1 MREVVIA
8 GIGQTPVG
16 EHWDLSLRNIS
27 ARAVQAAKKD
37 AGGLIPEA
45 VYVGNL
51 IASVASHQAN
61 LGALVTDNTYMEG
74 IEAYS
79 VEAGE
84 ASAAA
89 AFRLAYLAVASGWVD
104 IAMAVG
110 IEKYTDLAGDSMD
123 EPTRLVMDYDY
134 EVYIGQT
141 LISQAAL
148 LMKRY
153 IHENPESDRMA
164 FGAFP
169 LIGHANAVNNT
180 NAMYRKAIK
189 PEVYEKAGMIASPMN
204 MFDVAPY
211 ADGSAALILT
221 IPEIASQVGHPLVR
235 IIGSDVAID
244 TLALHD
250 RPDPLAFRAA
260 GVSVENACSQA
271 GILPSDVDL
280 FELHDAFSIYGV
292 LSLEAAGF
300 AARGEGWKLAM
311 GDKLT
316 LKGDLP
322 INTMGGLKARG
333 YPLGAT
339 GAYQLVEA
347 VLQLRGEAGEN
358 QIPNARLALV
368 QSLGGPASTAVTH
381 VLERM
386 PDKNTH

>member
-1 MREVVIA
+1 MRDVVIA
-8 GIGQTPVG
+8 GIGQVPVG
-16 EHWDLSLRNIS
+16 EHWELSLRNIS
-27 ARAVQAAKKD
+27 ARAVQAAKHD

-45 VYVGNL
+45 IYIGNL

-61 LGALVTDNTYMEG
+61 LGALVTDNTFLEG
-74 IEAYS
+74 IEAYT

-104 IAMAVG
+104 IAMALG
-110 IEKYTDLAGDSMD
+110 MEKYTDLSGDSMD
-123 EPTRLVMDYDY
+123 EPTKLVMDYDY
-134 EVYIGQT
+134 EVYTGQT
-141 LISQAAL
+141 MTSQAGL
-148 LMKRY
+148 LMQRY
-153 IHENPESDRMA
+153 LYENPETDRMA

-169 LIGHANAVNNT
+169 LIGHANAVNNP
-180 NAMYRKAIK
+180 NAMYRKAIRR
-189 PEVYEKAGMIASPMN
+189 EVYEKASLLASPMN
-204 MFDVAPY
+204 MFDIAPY
-211 ADGSAALILT
+211 ADGAAALILT
-221 IPEIASQVGHPLVR
+221 TPEIASKVGHPLVR
-235 IIGSDVAID
+235 VIGSDVAID

-260 GVSVENACSQA
+260 GVSLENACSQA
-271 GILPSDVDL
+271 GILPSDVDF
-280 FELHDAFSIYGV
+280 FELHDAFSVYGV

-300 AARGEGWKLAM
+300 AARGEGWKLAV
-311 GDKLT
+311 GDTLT
-316 LKGDLP
+316 LRGALP

-347 VLQLRGEAGEN
+347 VLQLRAEAGEN

-386 PDKNTH
+386 PI

>member
-16 EHWDLSLRNIS
+16 EHWELSLRNIS

-45 VYVGNL
+45 LYIGNL

-89 AFRLAYLAVASGWVD
+89 AFRMAYMAVASGWVD
-104 IAMAVG
+104 IAMALG
-110 IEKYTDLAGDSMD
+110 MEKYTDLSGDTMD
-123 EPTRLVMDYDY
+123 EPTKLVMDYDY
-134 EVYIGQT
+134 EVYTGQT
-141 LISQAAL
+141 LTSQAGL

-153 IHENPESDRMA
+153 LYENPKADRMA

-169 LIGHANAVNNT
+169 LIGHINAVNNP
-180 NAMYRKAIK
+180 NAMFRKAIK
-189 PEVYEKAGMIASPMN
+189 AEVYEKAGMIASPLN
-204 MFDVAPY
+204 MFDIAPY
-211 ADGSAALILT
+211 ADGAAALILT
-221 IPEIASQVGHPLVR
+221 TPEIASQVGHPLVR

-280 FELHDAFSIYGV
+280 FELHDAFSIYGM

-300 AARGEGWKLAM
+300 AARGDGWKLAM

-347 VLQLRGEAGEN
+347 VMQLRGGAGEN
-358 QIPNARLALV
+358 QISNARLALV

-386 PDKNTH
+386 PA

>member
-8 GIGQTPVG
+8 GIGQIPVG
-16 EHWDLSLRNIS
+16 EHWELSLRNIS
-27 ARAVQAAKKD
+27 ARAIKAAKQD

-45 VYVGNL
+45 IYIGNL

-61 LGALVTDNTYMEG
+61 LGALVTDNSFLEG
-74 IEAYS
+74 IESYT

-89 AFRLAYLAVASGWVD
+89 AFRLAYLAVASGWID
-104 IAMAVG
+104 IAMALG
-110 IEKYTDLAGDSMD
+110 MEKYTDLAGEGMD
-123 EPTRLVMDYDY
+123 EPTKLVMDYDY
-134 EVYIGQT
+134 EVYSGQT
-141 LISQAAL
+141 LVSQAGL
-148 LMKRY
+148 LMQRY
-153 IHENPESDRMA
+153 LHENPETDRMA

-169 LIGHANAVNNT
+169 LIGHANAVHNP

-189 PEVYEKAGMIASPMN
+189 REVYEKASIFASPMN
-204 MFDVAPY
+204 MFDIAPY
-211 ADGSAALILT
+211 ADGAAALILT
-221 IPEIASQVGHPLVR
+221 TPEIASKVGHPLVR

-260 GVSVENACSQA
+260 GVSLENACSQA

-280 FELHDAFSIYGV
+280 FELHDAFSVYGV

-300 AARGEGWKLAM
+300 AQRGEGWKLGF
-311 GDKLT
+311 GDTLT
-316 LKGDLP
+316 LKGNLP

-347 VLQLRGEAGEN
+347 VMQLRAEAGEN

-386 PDKNTH
+386 PD

>member
-8 GIGQTPVG
+8 GIGQIPVG
-16 EHWDLSLRNIS
+16 EHWELSLRNIS

-37 AGGLIPEA
+37 AGGMIPEA
-45 VYVGNL
+45 IYIGNV

-61 LGALVTDNTYMEG
+61 LGALVTDNTFLEG
-74 IEAYS
+74 TESYTI
-79 VEAGE
+79 EAGE

-89 AFRLAYLAVASGWVD
+89 AFRMAYLAVASGWVD
-104 IAMAVG
+104 IAMALG
-110 IEKYTDLAGDSMD
+110 MEKYTDLSGDTMD
-123 EPTRLVMDYDY
+123 EPTKLVMDYDY
-134 EVYIGQT
+134 ENYVGQT
-141 LISQAAL
+141 LTSQAGL
-148 LMKRY
+148 LMQRY
-153 IHENPESDRMA
+153 LYENPKADRQA

-169 LIGHANAVNNT
+169 LIGHANAVNNP
-180 NAMYRKAIK
+180 NAMFRKAIR
-189 PEVYEKAGMIASPMN
+189 PEVYEKAGMVSSPMN
-204 MFDVAPY
+204 MFDIAPY
-211 ADGSAALILT
+211 ADGAAALILT
-221 IPEIASQVGHPLVR
+221 TPEIAHKVGHPLVR
-235 IIGSDVAID
+235 VIGSDVAID

-260 GVSVENACSQA
+260 GVSLENACSQA
-271 GILPSDVDL
+271 GILPSDVDF
-280 FELHDAFSIYGV
+280 FELHDAFSVYGV

-300 AARGEGWKLAM
+300 AARGEGWKLGI
-311 GDKLT
+311 GDRLT

-347 VLQLRGEAGEN
+347 VQQLRGEAGEN
-358 QIPNARLALV
+358 QIPNARLGLV

-386 PDKNTH
+386 PG

>member
-1 MREVVIA
+1 MMREVVIA
-8 GIGQTPVG
+8 GIGQIPVG
-16 EHWDLSLRNIS
+16 EHWELSLRNVS
-27 ARAVQAAKKD
+27 ARAVQATKKD
-37 AGGLIPEA
+37 AGGLVPEA
-45 VYVGNL
+45 IYIGNL

-61 LGALVTDNTYMEG
+61 LGALVTDNTFLEG
-74 IEAYS
+74 IESYTI
-79 VEAGE
+79 EAGE

-89 AFRLAYLAVASGWVD
+89 AFRMAYLAVASGWVD
-104 IAMAVG
+104 IAMALG
-110 IEKYTDLAGDSMD
+110 MEKYTDLAGDSMD
-123 EPTRLVMDYDY
+123 EPTKLVMDYDY
-134 EVYIGQT
+134 EVYTGQT
-141 LISQAAL
+141 LTSQAAL
-148 LMKRY
+148 LMQRY
-153 IHENPESDRMA
+153 LYENPKADRMA

-169 LIGHANAVNNT
+169 LIGHANAVNNP
-180 NAMYRKAIK
+180 NALFRKAIR

-204 MFDVAPY
+204 MFDISPY
-211 ADGSAALILT
+211 GDGAAALILT
-221 IPEIASQVGHPLVR
+221 TPEIANQVKHPLVR
-235 IIGSDVAID
+235 VVGSDVAID

-260 GVSVENACSQA
+260 GVSLENACSQA
-271 GILPSDVDL
+271 GILPSDVDF

-300 AARGEGWKLAM
+300 AARGEGWKLGI

-358 QIPNARLALV
+358 QIPGARLALV

-386 PDKNTH
+386 PV

>member
-8 GIGQTPVG
+8 GIGQIPVG
-16 EHWDLSLRNIS
+16 EHWELSLRNIS
-27 ARAVQAAKKD
+27 ARAIQAAKKD
-37 AGGLIPEA
+37 SGWLIPEA
-45 VYVGNL
+45 LYIGNL
-51 IASVASHQAN
+51 ISPVASHQAN
-61 LGALVTDNTYMEG
+61 LGALVTDNAFLEG
-74 IEAYS
+74 AEAYT

-84 ASAAA
+84 ASSAA

-110 IEKYTDLAGDSMD
+110 MEKFTDLSGDRAE
-123 EPTRLVMDYDY
+123 EPTKLVMDYDY
-134 EVYIGQT
+134 EVVTGQT
-141 LISQAAL
+141 LTTQAGL
-148 LMKRY
+148 LMSRY
-153 IHENPESDRMA
+153 LHENPKADRMA

-169 LIGHANAVNNT
+169 LIGHANGVNNP
-180 NAMYRKAIK
+180 NAMFRKAIK
-189 PEVYEKAGMIASPMN
+189 REVYEKAGMVSSPLN
-204 MFDVAPY
+204 MFDIAPY
-211 ADGSAALILT
+211 ADGAAALILT
-221 IPEIASQVGHPLVR
+221 TPEIASQVEHPLVR

-271 GILPSDVDL
+271 GILPSDADF
-280 FELHDAFSIYGV
+280 FELHDAFSVFGI

-300 AARGEGWKLAM
+300 AARGEGWRLGM

-339 GAYQLVEA
+339 GAYQLVET

-358 QIPNARLALV
+358 QIPNARLGLV

-386 PDKNTH
+386 PG

>member
-1 MREVVIA
+1 MREVVIG
-8 GIGQTPVG
+8 GIGQIPVG
-16 EHWDLSLRNIS
+16 EHWELSLRNIS
-27 ARAVQAAKKD
+27 ARAVLAAKKD

-45 VYVGNL
+45 IYIGNL

-61 LGALVTDNTYMEG
+61 LGSLVTDNTFLEG
-74 IEAYS
+74 IESYTI
-79 VEAGE
+79 EAGE

-89 AFRLAYLAVASGWVD
+89 AFRMAYLAVASGWVD
-104 IAMAVG
+104 IAMALG
-110 IEKYTDLAGDSMD
+110 MEKYTDLSGDTMD
-123 EPTRLVMDYDY
+123 EPTKMVMDYDY
-134 EVYIGQT
+134 EVYTGQT
-141 LISQAAL
+141 LTSQAAL
-148 LMKRY
+148 LMQRY
-153 IHENPESDRMA
+153 LYENPQADRLA

-169 LIGHANAVNNT
+169 LIGHTNAVNNP
-180 NAMYRKAIK
+180 NAIFRKAIR
-189 PEVYEKAGMIASPMN
+189 PEVYENAGMVSSPMN
-204 MFDVAPY
+204 MYDIAPY
-211 ADGSAALILT
+211 ADGAAALILT
-221 IPEIASQVGHPLVR
+221 TPEIARNVGHPLVR
-235 IIGSDVAID
+235 VIGSDVAID

-260 GVSVENACSQA
+260 GVSLENACSQA
-271 GILPSDVDL
+271 GILPSDVDF
-280 FELHDAFSIYGV
+280 FELHDAFSVYGV

-300 AARGEGWKLAM
+300 AARGEGWNLGI

-347 VLQLRGEAGEN
+347 VQQLRGEAGEN
-358 QIPNARLALV
+358 QIANARLALV

-386 PDKNTH
+386 PG

>member
-8 GIGQTPVG
+8 GIGQIPVG
-16 EHWDLSLRNIS
+16 EHWELSLRNIS

-37 AGGLIPEA
+37 AGGLMPEA
-45 VYVGNL
+45 IYIGNL

-61 LGALVTDNTYMEG
+61 LGAHLVTDNTFLEG
-74 IEAYS
+74 IESYT

-89 AFRLAYLAVASGWVD
+89 AFRMAYLAVASGWVD
-104 IAMAVG
+104 IAMALG
-110 IEKYTDLAGDSMD
+110 MEKYTDLSGDSMD
-123 EPTRLVMDYDY
+123 EPTKLVMDYDY
-134 EVYIGQT
+134 EVYTGQT
-141 LISQAAL
+141 LTSQAAL
-148 LMKRY
+148 LMQRY
-153 IHENPESDRMA
+153 LYENPKADRMA

-169 LIGHANAVNNT
+169 LIGHANAVNNP
-180 NAMYRKAIK
+180 NAMFRKAIR
-189 PEVYEKAGMIASPMN
+189 PEVYEKAGMVSSPMN
-204 MFDVAPY
+204 MFDIAPF
-211 ADGSAALILT
+211 ADGAAALILT
-221 IPEIASQVGHPLVR
+221 TPEIANQVGHPLVR
-235 IIGSDVAID
+235 VIGSDVAID

-260 GVSVENACSQA
+260 GVSLENACSQA

-300 AARGEGWKLAM
+300 APRGEGWKLAK
-311 GDKLT
+311 GDTLT
-316 LKGDLP
+316 LKGGLP

-347 VLQLRGEAGEN
+347 VLQLRGDAGEN

-386 PDKNTH
+386 PG

>member
-8 GIGQTPVG
+8 GIGQIPVG
-16 EHWDLSLRNIS
+16 EHWELSLRNIS

-45 VYVGNL
+45 IYIGNL

-61 LGALVTDNTYMEG
+61 LGALVTDNTFLEG
-74 IEAYS
+74 TESYTI
-79 VEAGE
+79 EAGE

-89 AFRLAYLAVASGWVD
+89 AFRMAYLAVASGWVD
-104 IAMAVG
+104 IAMALG
-110 IEKYTDLAGDSMD
+110 MEKYTDLSGDGMD
-123 EPTRLVMDYDY
+123 EPTKLVMDYDY

-141 LISQAAL
+141 LTSQAGL
-148 LMKRY
+148 LMQRY
-153 IHENPESDRMA
+153 LYENPKADRMA

-169 LIGHANAVNNT
+169 LIGHTNAVNNP
-180 NAMYRKAIK
+180 NAMFRKAIR
-189 PEVYEKAGMIASPMN
+189 PEVYEKAGMVSSPMN
-204 MFDVAPY
+204 MFDIAPY
-211 ADGSAALILT
+211 ADGAAALILT
-221 IPEIASQVGHPLVR
+221 TPEIAHKVGHPLVR
-235 IIGSDVAID
+235 VIGSDVAID

-260 GVSVENACSQA
+260 GVSLENACSQA
-271 GILPSDVDL
+271 GILPSDVNL
-280 FELHDAFSIYGV
+280 FELHDAYSVYGV

-300 AARGEGWKLAM
+300 APRGEGWKLAM

-347 VLQLRGEAGEN
+347 VQQLRGEAGEN
-358 QIPNARLALV
+358 QIQNARLALV

-386 PDKNTH
+386 PA